1 MTLDILAFL
10 AQAMAAGRYMSEMHK
25 EQKNMHNAFEGKP
38 GHSQV
43 SA

>member
-10 AQAMAAGRYMSEMHK
+10 AQASRYMSQMHK
-25 EQKNMHNAFEGKP
+25 EQKNMHNVFEGKP
-38 GHSQV
+38 GHSHV